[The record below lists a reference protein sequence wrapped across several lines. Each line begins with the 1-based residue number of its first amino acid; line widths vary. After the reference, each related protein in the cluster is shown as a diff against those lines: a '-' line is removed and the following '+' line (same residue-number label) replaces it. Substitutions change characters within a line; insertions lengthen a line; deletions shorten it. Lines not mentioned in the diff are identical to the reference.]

1 MLKKLQLLDQS
12 PISDID
18 QYFLLPLVS
27 VSDTKTPGWLCKWWR
42 TYKDEYP
49 QMAAAARD
57 YLAIPATEVSVER
70 VFSEARGAI
79 QDNRHSLKG
88 DTIRIL
94 MLSHDG
100 YKC

>member
-12 PISDID
+12 PVSDID
-18 QYFLLPLVS
+18 QYFSLPPVS

-57 YLAIPATEVSVER
+57 YLAIPATEVSIER
-70 VFSEARGAI
+70 VFSEARI
-79 QDNRHSLKG
+79 QDNKHSLKG
-88 DTIRIL
+88 GTLRML
-94 MLSHDG
+94 MLTCDG
-100 YKC
+100 YK